1 MVDLMKIADKVE
13 VPPGRSAIG
22 TEVIARRNL
31 AKDSERVRTQ
41 VSKFNRNLPHD
52 QKNILNSNNETM
64 ISEAVGIGSQKP
76 SLQPQKDGESE
87 SAILQ
92 VGLIKRKKGRQQAK
106 DRVALSREAVPP
118 IENGKGSWKK
128 ATRTL
133 RDRPTA

>member
-92 VGLIKRKKGRQQAK
+92 VGLIKRKRADSRPRTESHSAGRLFRQ
-106 DRVALSREAVPP
+106 
-118 IENGKGSWKK
+118 
-128 ATRTL
+128 
-133 RDRPTA
+133 